1 MEESKIIVNAAGK
14 RVVKSSDLFY
24 VRIGAH
30 PQLYDFTAAEL
41 SYSSMF
47 TRILQMEPAKSEED
61 TQFRA
66 ELFIRPELDKR
77 RFEDKGRV
85 DRIAELCVKTPA
97 FFGVN
102 GVGTREMPIVL
113 DEEQYT
119 AHIHETTAEVET
131 RAKVSPEHMEIVH
144 RWFVA
149 HRANTDE
156 IAYLISQ
163 PVNSN
168 NHSQLKFQS
177 EIDTKF
183 FNDFGDLLVTLKK
196 GPKDEAR
203 DESKDP
209 KQIARNKILWLQDI
223 MAFTHE
229 VLDIEPLTDRIM
241 AWAAVFANS
250 LPDEVLGAAKINIDD
265 SQDNTALRNSLNN
278 NKEVITQTDDPE

>member
-1 MEESKIIVNAAGK
+1 MEESKFIVNTSGK
-14 RVVKSSDLFY
+14 RVVKATDLFY
-24 VRIGAH
+24 VRVGTH

-41 SYSSMF
+41 SYSSTI
-47 TRILQMEPAKSEED
+47 TRILQMESAKSEDD

-97 FFGVN
+97 YFGVN
-102 GVGTREMPIVL
+102 GVGTQEMPIVL

-119 AHIHETTAEVET
+119 AHIHETIAEV
-131 RAKVSPEHMEIVH
+131 RSKVSPEQMVIVH
-144 RWFVA
+144 KWFVA
-149 HRANTDE
+149 HRANTDA

-177 EIDTKF
+177 EIDTRF
-183 FNDFGDLLVTLKK
+183 FNDFGDLLTTLKK
-196 GPKDEAR
+196 GPKDNAR
-203 DESKDP
+203 AGSKDP

-241 AWAAVFANS
+241 AWAAVFANN
-250 LPDEVLGAAKINIDD
+250 LPDEVLDAAKINNDD
-265 SQDNTALRNSLNN
+265 SFDNTELRESLNN
-278 NKEVITQTDDPE
+278 TKEITTETDDPE